1 MPVKIR
7 RSGQQQRPLTYERYE
22 RLFVEFS
29 ERVEKLLLRCLY
41 VLLAGLLI
49 SQLLL
54 QFPAVRKEITRV
66 DPLEGVP
73 YVRHGKE

>member
-7 RSGQQQRPLTYERYE
+7 RSGQQRPLTYERYE
-22 RLFVEFS
+22 LLFVEFS
-29 ERVEKLLLRCLY
+29 ERVEKILLRCLY

-73 YVRHGKE
+73 YVRHEEE